1 MNILPS
7 FLPLTLAGLNSPP
20 SDGEGPSRQRPPPVP
35 LGCVLWGSWA
45 APPFPNFAFSKQLYI
60 FQGKQEP
67 VGAQPGC
74 GGDGQGSSGCSQ
86 CRCWRCC
93 WVSFRA
99 AFSCLERPGAHPGS
113 FGRTWVG
120 LGWAG
125 LPTLVLYLALF
136 HIPKSRRLIA
146 DPCPTI
152 NPNLLSQCSSLPPGS
167 SYGGETPESRDKALW
182 GHSWFT
188 DQVILPCP
196 WVTHPQVPVGSV
208 TSGCSEHLQR

>member
-20 SDGEGPSRQRPPPVP
+20 SDGEGPSRQCPPPVP

-93 WVSFRA
+93 WLSFRA

-113 FGRTWVG
+113 FGRTWAG
-120 LGWAG
+120 LGWASHFSP
-125 LPTLVLYLALF
+125 L
-136 HIPKSRRLIA
+136 S
-146 DPCPTI
+146 CPF
-152 NPNLLSQCSSLPPGS
+152 P
-167 SYGGETPESRDKALW
+167 
-182 GHSWFT
+182 
-188 DQVILPCP
+188 
-196 WVTHPQVPVGSV
+196 HPQVKEAD
-208 TSGCSEHLQR
+208 C